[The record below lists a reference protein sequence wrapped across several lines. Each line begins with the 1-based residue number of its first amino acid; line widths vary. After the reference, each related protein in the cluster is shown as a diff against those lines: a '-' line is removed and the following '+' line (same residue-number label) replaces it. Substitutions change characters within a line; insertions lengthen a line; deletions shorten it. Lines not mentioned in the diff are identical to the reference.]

1 MNAGFSRRIIA
12 RTIAAKILAEPSRSG
27 HWMQV
32 LAAYLL
38 EQKQADL
45 AELIANDIAREV
57 FAQNGE
63 LLVEVT
69 SSHQLAEN
77 VRKDLQ
83 KALTDA
89 TGAKSVTLSE
99 LTDPALLGGLIAQT
113 PDAILDASVR
123 SRLKQLAAIN

>member
-1 MNAGFSRRIIA
+1 MNGNFSRRVIA
-12 RTIAAKILAEPSRSG
+12 RTIAVQLLAEPGKSA
-27 HWMQV
+27 HWMKV

-57 FAQNGE
+57 FAQSGK

-69 SSHQLAEN
+69 SSHKLAEN

-89 TGAKSVTLSE
+89 TGAKSVTFSE
-99 LTDPALLGGLIAQT
+99 HTDPQLLGGLIAQT